1 MMEVTIIAGK
11 GGVGGSTA
19 ILQGIAL
26 LVLLLITTWIYWPG
40 LSGPFLLDDYENL
53 NPLGTG
59 AGVIDLQ
66 SMLTFV
72 FGNHS
77 GPSGRPVSMLSFLID
92 SQNWP
97 PYVAS
102 FKYTNVLIHLL
113 CGVVLYWFCI
123 HLFRHCSPA
132 AKNYTWLALA
142 VCALWLLHPLN
153 VSTTLYVVQR
163 MTQLM
168 TLFALASLLC
178 YVAARSLIFTR
189 PWQSLLLLGL
199 CLIPFGLLSVLSK
212 ENGAL
217 LLLLIV
223 IMESTIFVAAAKTR
237 WFNIWYWLGVL
248 LPLAIILA
256 YLLYKIPDA
265 SAGYDTRS
273 FTMGERLLTQLRI
286 VTIYISEIMLPN
298 ALGAGLFHD
307 DIRVSTSLFRPI
319 STLASAL
326 FLGSVILS
334 GLVLRRKLPVYSFG
348 VFWFFAMH
356 LLESTYLP
364 LELYFEHRNYIPMIG
379 PLIVIVWYANI
390 YIGHIQ
396 KDILRKLLSGICF
409 CLLSI
414 MAWLTWQ
421 LSVLWGD
428 TGDLFAHW
436 ALEKPASSR
445 AQVNWADYLAASGA
459 PEAGL
464 TRLMIA
470 HEHYP
475 QEISVLLHTW
485 NLSCQYDLEP
495 PFTLKQISETEGLE
509 HYREIISTQLR
520 VLLQNYL
527 TSSCAYPATE
537 ELVAMFDRIS
547 LLSLSSTDRALFH
560 LLFSDLYVSLSQL
573 DSALIQLSLSFRSFP
588 SPGLIIRQAILSADA
603 ENYADGLVFLKRARE
618 AEKDRKI
625 FVSSNLSEIDR
636 LERDFKKLLE
646 AE

>member
-1 MMEVTIIAGK
+1 MMENRIIAGT
-11 GGVGGSTA
+11 GGAVRRTA

-40 LSGPFLLDDYENL
+40 LSGPFVLDDYENL
-53 NPLGTG
+53 NPLGAG
-59 AGVIDLQ
+59 AGVMDLQ

-77 GPSGRPVSMLSFLID
+77 GPSGRPVAMLSFLID
-92 SQNWP
+92 GQNWP

-102 FKYTNVLIHLL
+102 FKYTNILIHLL

-123 HLFRHCSPA
+123 HLFRQCSPA

-178 YVAARSLIFTR
+178 YVAGRSLMLTR
-189 PWQSLLLLGL
+189 PRQSLLLLGL

-223 IMESTIFVAAAKTR
+223 IMESTFFVAAAKSR
-237 WFNIWYWLGVL
+237 WFKTWYWLGVL
-248 LPLAIILA
+248 LPLAIVVA

-273 FTMGERLLTQLRI
+273 FTLGERLLTQLRI
-286 VTIYISEIMLPN
+286 VSIYISEIMLPN
-298 ALGAGLFHD
+298 SVGAGLFHD

-326 FLGSVILS
+326 FIGSLLAS

-348 VFWFFAMH
+348 VLWFFAMQ
-356 LLESTYLP
+356 LLESTYMP
-364 LELYFEHRNYIPMIG
+364 LELYFEHRNYMSMIG

-390 YIGHIQ
+390 YIGQIQ
-396 KDILRKLLSGICF
+396 KDVLRKLVPGVCF

-414 MAWLTWQ
+414 MAWLSWQ

-445 AQVNWADYLAASGA
+445 AQVHWADYLAVNGA

-475 QEISVLLHTW
+475 REISLLLHTW
-485 NLSCQYDLEP
+485 NLSCQHDLKP

-509 HYREIISTQLR
+509 HYRETIGTQLR

-537 ELVAMFDRIS
+537 EVVALFDRIS
-547 LLSLSSTDRALFH
+547 LLSMSSTERAVYH
-560 LLFSDLYVSLSQL
+560 LLFSDLYVSMRQL
-573 DSALIQLSLSFRSFP
+573 DPALIQLSLSFRSFP
-588 SPGLIIRQAILSADA
+588 SSGLIIRQAVLVADA
-603 ENYADGLVFLKRARE
+603 GNYVDGLVFLGRARA
-618 AEKDRKI
+618 AEKDRKL

-636 LERDFKKLLE
+636 LERDFKRLLE

>member
-1 MMEVTIIAGK
+1 MMENPRIAGT
-11 GGVGGSTA
+11 GGAVGRTA

-26 LVLLLITTWIYWPG
+26 LVLLLVTAWIYWPG
-40 LSGPFLLDDYENL
+40 INGPFVLDDYENL
-53 NPLGTG
+53 NPLGAG
-59 AGVIDLQ
+59 AGIVDLQ
-66 SMLTFV
+66 SMLAFV

-77 GPSGRPVSMLSFLID
+77 GPSGRPVAMLSFLID
-92 SQNWP
+92 GQNWP
-97 PYVAS
+97 PYIAS
-102 FKYTNVLIHLL
+102 FKYTNILIHLL
-113 CGVVLYWFCI
+113 SGVVLYWFCI
-123 HLFRHCSPA
+123 RLFRQCAPA
-132 AKNYTWLALA
+132 AKNHTWLALA

-178 YVAARSLIFTR
+178 YMAGRSLIFTR
-189 PWQSLLLLGL
+189 PRQSLLLLGL

-223 IMESTIFVAAAKTR
+223 IMESTFFVAAAKTR

-248 LPLAIILA
+248 LPLTIIVA

-286 VTIYISEIMLPN
+286 VSMYISEIMLPN
-298 ALGAGLFHD
+298 ALDAGVFHD

-326 FLGSVILS
+326 FIGSLLLS

-348 VFWFFAMH
+348 VLWFFAMQ
-356 LLESTYLP
+356 LLESTYMP
-364 LELYFEHRNYIPMIG
+364 LELYFEHRNYMSMIG

-390 YIGHIQ
+390 YIGQIQ
-396 KDILRKLLSGICF
+396 KDALRKLVPGVCF

-436 ALEKPASSR
+436 ALGKPVSSR

-464 TRLMIA
+464 ARLMIA

-485 NLSCQYDLEP
+485 NLSCQHDLEP

-509 HYREIISTQLR
+509 HYRDPIGKLLR

-537 ELVAMFDRIS
+537 EVVALFDRIS
-547 LLSLSSTDRALFH
+547 LLSMSSEERAVYH
-560 LLFSDLYVSLSQL
+560 LLFSDLYVSMSQL
-573 DSALIQLSLSFRSFP
+573 DPALIQLSLSFRSFP
-588 SPGLIIRQAILSADA
+588 NPDFIIRQAMLAADA
-603 ENYADGLVFLKRARE
+603 GNYADGLVFLGRARA
-618 AEKDRKI
+618 AEKDRKL

-636 LERDFKKLLE
+636 MERDFKRLLE